1 MTKAITHRAHGNA
14 ETQPLIRVWS
24 RDLTPA
30 LWNTVKALH
39 DLAFNVRSA
48 RGRHGADPRN
58 GQQACQNWCV
68 PHLGWWCWKSRA
80 RKRKQVAQ
88 RFSRTLSSLARRVN
102 DVAWKL
108 HLQGTSWA
116 IIVVIAK
123 KRSMY
128 RLGRWLTSRSSRWAQ
143 LFQALYAVR
152 CPDQQDRP
160 SRWPPWS
167 INMVSAGTVDMLLL
181 HAGLVERRSGS

>member
-1 MTKAITHRAHGNA
+1 MA
-14 ETQPLIRVWS
+14 
-24 RDLTPA
+24 LTPETA
-30 LWNTVKALH
+30 NRPVRTGVYLILAGGAGKAG
-39 DLAFNVRSA
+39 
-48 RGRHGADPRN
+48 RGRGRGIE
-58 GQQACQNWCV
+58 GQ
-68 PHLGWWCWKSRA
+68 
-80 RKRKQVAQ
+80 RKQVAQ
-88 RFSRTLSSLARRVN
+88 RFSRTLSSLARTVN
-102 DVAWKL
+102 DGAWKL

-128 RLGRWLTSRSSRWAQ
+128 RLGRWLTSPSSRWAQ

-167 INMVSAGTVDMLLL
+167 INMVSAGAVDMLLL
-181 HAGLVERRSGS
+181 HAGLVERGSGS